1 VTARMDKDRV
11 AGGILLSL
19 ALSMGVLYTYFLFL
33 APDSVSLLVL
43 KLTALGVV
51 GSFLVV
57 MGWIGFALLTSPPHK
72 KVLEIERR
80 LAEEFKKLKER
91 GYPFPW
97 VDAGGGG

>member
-1 VTARMDKDRV
+1 MDKDRV
-11 AGGILLSL
+11 AGGVLLL
-19 ALSMGVLYTYFLFL
+19 IAALLGALYTYLLFL
-33 APDSVSLLVL
+33 APDAVSILVL

-51 GSFLVV
+51 GSFLLL

-80 LAEEFKKLKER
+80 LAEEFKKLRER

-97 VDAGGGG
+97 VDASGSG

>member
-1 VTARMDKDRV
+1 MDKDRV

-19 ALSMGVLYTYFLFL
+19 ALSMGVLYTYLLFL
-33 APDSVSLLVL
+33 APDPVSILVL

-51 GSFLVV
+51 GSFLII

-72 KVLEIERR
+72 RVLEIERR
-80 LAEEFKKLKER
+80 LAEEFKKLRER

-97 VDAGGGG
+97 ADAGGSG

>member
-1 VTARMDKDRV
+1 MDKDRV
-11 AGGILLSL
+11 AGGVLLFTA
-19 ALSMGVLYTYFLFL
+19 ALLGALYTYLLFL
-33 APDSVSLLVL
+33 APDAVSILVL

-51 GSFLVV
+51 GSFLLI

-80 LAEEFKKLKER
+80 LAEEFKKLRER

-97 VDAGGGG
+97 VDADKEV